1 MTNLS
6 RTQKDFLNHEFGLSD
21 EQIEEISKDE
31 WHDIR
36 EKCYDIILDEM
47 LDDEDNYNEA
57 GDGSERC
64 SLASSIRDIS
74 FKKLRAS

>member
-6 RTQKDFLNHEFGLSD
+6 RTQKDFLNSEFGLTD
-21 EQIEEISKDE
+21 EQIEGVSKDG

-47 LDDEDNYNEA
+47 LDEEDNYNEA

-64 SLASSIRDIS
+64 SLASTIRDIS
-74 FKKLRAS
+74 YKKLRAN

>member
-6 RTQKDFLNHEFGLSD
+6 RVQKDFLNNEFGLSY
-21 EQIEEISKDE
+21 EQIEEIGKDE

-47 LDDEDNYNEA
+47 LIDF
-57 GDGSERC
+57 G
-64 SLASSIRDIS
+64 
-74 FKKLRAS
+74 KLTYLNKQNFVFRNQ

>member
-21 EQIEEISKDE
+21 KQIEKIGKDE
-31 WHDIR
+31 WHEIR

-47 LDDEDNYNEA
+47 LDDEDNYNEE

-74 FKKLRAS
+74 FKKLKTV

>member
-6 RTQKDFLNHEFGLSD
+6 RVQKDFLNNEFGLSY
-21 EQIEEISKDE
+21 EQIEEIGKDE

-64 SLASSIRDIS
+64 SLASSIRDIP